1 MTSQVIALGLMP
13 DTGTITNYF
22 AAGAQALMRV
32 SGGGPFATSRPAAML
47 QDTRLLALS
56 ALTGD
61 GSQMIIAS
69 SSINAIP
76 ITSTATAT
84 GS

>member
-1 MTSQVIALGLMP
+1 
-13 DTGTITNYF
+13 
-22 AAGAQALMRV
+22 
-32 SGGGPFATSRPAAML
+32 ML

-69 SSINAIP
+69 SSISAIP
-76 ITSTATAT
+76 ITRTATAT

>member
-1 MTSQVIALGLMP
+1 MDSPERESTLM
-13 DTGTITNYF
+13 
-22 AAGAQALMRV
+22 QE
-32 SGGGPFATSRPAAML
+32 
-47 QDTRLLALS
+47 QRLSLS
-56 ALTGD
+56 APIGD

-69 SSINAIP
+69 SSISAIP

>member
-1 MTSQVIALGLMP
+1 MPSRVIALGLMP

-22 AAGAQALMRV
+22 AQVRRLRCPVG
-32 SGGGPFATSRPAAML
+32 GGGPFATSRPAAML

-56 ALTGD
+56 APTGD

-69 SSINAIP
+69 SSITAIP